1 MILSQLY
8 MATVIAGNAGECVG
22 VAIGLGLGLLFV
34 GAVTGGA
41 GWVIAGAYEPVLAG
55 LCGLL

>member
-8 MATVIAGNAGECVG
+8 MAAVIAGDTAGCVG

-41 GWVIAGAYEPVLAG
+41 GWVIAGAYEPLLGG
-55 LCGLL
+55 LCGLV